1 MKNKSCK
8 TGLLGLLIVLGL
20 LGGCT
25 DRFEDINSNPNKL
38 YNTDFKYIFP
48 GTVYKTLR
56 LFADM
61 NYNYFL
67 NNSRLVTIQFKTV
80 PTEDTSDAYFRQA
93 YIDILRDLEQVETEY
108 TGKDGY
114 QNRLAMVKTWK
125 AYVYYLMVSLYGPI
139 PMSDALLDAGENRS
153 SFRYDSEA
161 QVYTQILTLLQAA
174 GALYQPASPFLSTDR
189 LAPDY
194 VFNQAQSDIGKWQKF
209 THTFRLNMALH
220 VQNFLPELAQQHVR
234 EVMLDES
241 LFIASNDENVSPHF
255 GIDKT
260 YDVSY
265 YYTRILRPIETDGTW
280 MPYVYPSLSEYFA
293 LYLFSYNDPRIES
306 WFTPSNE
313 GATAAD
319 VPYLFTDTITR
330 EHICTRT
337 GTDRCPDY
345 TEHQADGLNAYRRDS
360 ILVDFS
366 VRYLPI
372 SESQRL
378 PTDWEVAIIP
388 GTAATRYTD
397 PLYASTR
404 FQTSRVKLDFL
415 KTDAAVVLFNY
426 ADACFLR
433 AEAKI
438 KYGLGSRS
446 AQDYYEDGIRASFAQ
461 YGLSS
466 RAAAYLTQ
474 DGIRWNTDGHGFHDR
489 MGFYAADI
497 HGAGADEHQLEQIY
511 KQRAFGCFFNG
522 LEAWNVERRARAF
535 RWPPVFNSNTSI
547 EGMVSTAY
555 SFGRERLNYP
565 LVEMTRNGEEYNRAI
580 QLLQTASPNGNP
592 AARWGDNTVTALA
605 FTRIDPE
612 IAVAADRYGG
622 HRQIAYYA
630 PYFSHYWGTTY
641 EELVDTA
648 RALTGET
655 NASRALTKAFNY
667 KFVSRLK
674 AYFWQ
679 EPPIEEDPIP
689 LQ

>member
-1 MKNKSCK
+1 MKKQVYK
-8 TGLLGLLIVLGL
+8 TTISALLIIITAFC
-20 LGGCT
+20 GCT
-25 DRFEDINSNPNKL
+25 DNFEEINSNPNKL

-48 GTVYKTLR
+48 GTVYKTLK
-56 LFADM
+56 LFGDM

-80 PTEDTSDAYFRQA
+80 PGEDTGDTYFRQA
-93 YIDILRDLEQVETEY
+93 YIDILRDLEQVETDY
-108 TGKDGY
+108 TEKEGH

-125 AYVYYLMVSLYGPI
+125 AYVYYLLVSLYGPVS
-139 PMSDALLDAGENRS
+139 MSDALLNAEENRS

-161 QVYTQILTLLQAA
+161 QVYTQILTLLQEA
-174 GALYQPASPFLSTDR
+174 GELYQPASQFLSTDR
-189 LAPDY
+189 LSPDY

-209 THTFRLNMALH
+209 THTFRLNMAMH
-220 VQNFLPELAQQHVR
+220 VQNLLPELAQQHAT
-234 EVMLDES
+234 EVMLNES
-241 LFIASNDENVSPHF
+241 LLISSNSENVAPHF
-255 GIDKT
+255 GTDKT

-265 YYTRILRPIETDGTW
+265 YYTRILRAIETDGTW
-280 MPYVYPSLSEYFA
+280 QPYVYPSLSEYFA

-306 WFTPSNE
+306 WFTPSND
-313 GATAAD
+313 GASAAD
-319 VPYLFTDTITR
+319 VPFLFTDTITR
-330 EHICTRT
+330 EHACSNT
-337 GTDRCPDY
+337 GNDRCPDY
-345 TEHQADGLNAYRRDS
+345 TAHRADGLNSYRRDS

-378 PTDWEVAIIP
+378 PSDWEIAIIP

-415 KTDAAVVLFNY
+415 KTDADVILFNY

-438 KYGLGSRS
+438 KFGLGAQS
-446 AQDYYEDGIRASFAQ
+446 AQDYYEEGVRASFTQ
-461 YGLSS
+461 YGMGN
-466 RAAAYLTQ
+466 RASDYLAQ

-497 HGAGADEHQLEQIY
+497 HGKGGNENQLEQIY

-522 LEAWNVERRARAF
+522 LEAWNVERRSRAF
-535 RWPPVFNSNTSI
+535 RWPPVFNSNMNI
-547 EGMVSTAY
+547 EGMVSPVY

-565 LVEMTRNGEEYNRAI
+565 LTEMTRNAEEYYRAI
-580 QLLQTASPNGNP
+580 QLLQAASPNGNP

-605 FTRIDPE
+605 FTKTDPE
-612 IAVAADRYGG
+612 IAVADNRYGG
-622 HRQIAYYA
+622 HRQIVYYA
-630 PYFSHYWGTTY
+630 PYFSHHWGTTY
-641 EELVDTA
+641 EELVDKA
-648 RALTGET
+648 RAMTGET
-655 NASRALTKAFNY
+655 NATRALTKAFNY

-674 AYFWQ
+674 TYYWQ
-679 EPPIEEDPIP
+679 EPPATPE
-689 LQ
+689 